1 MRDDRELNYAA
12 GEMSDAEL
20 LAFEQSLTPE
30 IQEFKSTFSNLK
42 LLNEGIPE
50 PQISFDRV
58 RHAIESSPS
67 SSTPNWTRWLAW
79 ATPVAIMGALAIVM
93 VRSTAPTSLGQI
105 EQPKTVAQVTEPE
118 LHSTPTTES
127 STPRVVVPP
136 PDKATISATPRPE
149 SRSNRR
155 VRRHVRA
162 VLVAQN
168 REEFRRPSE
177 GLTKA
182 APTSANEANTVQLA
196 PAPAAVVE
204 PTQQPQES
212 VVVVSSTPNEQ
223 TGANAATEV
232 TKQTDDVLGG

>member
-1 MRDDRELNYAA
+1 MRDDQELKFAA
-12 GEMSDAEL
+12 GEMSDVEL

-30 IQEFKSTFSNLK
+30 IQEFKSVFSSLK
-42 LLNEGIPE
+42 LLSQGIPE

-58 RHAIESSPS
+58 RHAIENSPS
-67 SSTPNWTRWLAW
+67 SPIPHWTSWLAW
-79 ATPVAIMGALAIVM
+79 ATPIAVMGALAIVM
-93 VRSTAPTSLGQI
+93 MRPAAPTSLGQV
-105 EQPKTVAQVTEPE
+105 EQPKAVAQATEPE
-118 LHSTPTTES
+118 LHRTPTMES
-127 STPRVVVPP
+127 TSPRVIAPTP
-136 PDKATISATPRPE
+136 AKTTNGATAQTE

-155 VRRHVRA
+155 LRRHARA

-177 GLTKA
+177 GLPKA
-182 APTSANEANTVQLA
+182 APTPTNSANTVQLA
-196 PAPAAVVE
+196 PAPVEAVE
-204 PTQQPQES
+204 PAQPQES

>member
-1 MRDDRELNYAA
+1 MRDDRELNFAA

-30 IQEFKSTFSNLK
+30 IQEFKSAFSSLK

-58 RHAIESSPS
+58 RHAIENSPS
-67 SSTPNWTRWLAW
+67 SPKRMWTRWLAL
-79 ATPVAIMGALAIVM
+79 ATPVAVMGALAIAM
-93 VRSTAPTSLGQI
+93 MRPTAPTSLGEI
-105 EQPKTVAQVTEPE
+105 EQPKTVAQATEPE
-118 LHSTPTTES
+118 SHRTPTLES
-127 STPRVVVPP
+127 STPRAVAPA
-136 PDKATISATPRPE
+136 PDKIKISATPQTEP
-149 SRSNRR
+149 RSNRR
-155 VRRHVRA
+155 LRRHARA

-182 APTSANEANTVQLA
+182 APTSANNTNTVQLA
-196 PAPAAVVE
+196 PAPAAAVE
-204 PTQQPQES
+204 PAQPQES

>member
-30 IQEFKSTFSNLK
+30 IQEFKSAFSSLK
-42 LLNEGIPE
+42 LLSEGIPE

-58 RHAIESSPS
+58 RHAIESSPPLPK
-67 SSTPNWTRWLAW
+67 PNWTRWLAW
-79 ATPVAIMGALAIVM
+79 GTPVAVMGALAIILM
-93 VRSTAPTSLGQI
+93 RPTAPTSLGSI
-105 EQPKTVAQVTEPE
+105 EQPATAAQVTEPE
-118 LHSTPTTES
+118 SRRVPTMES
-127 STPRVVVPP
+127 SAPRVV
-136 PDKATISATPRPE
+136 TPSPKQTTVSTTPQSE
-149 SRSNRR
+149 SRNNRR
-155 VRRHVRA
+155 VRRQARA

-168 REEFRRPSE
+168 REEFRRPSA
-177 GLTKA
+177 GLPKA
-182 APTSANEANTVQLA
+182 ASASASDAPTVQLA
-196 PAPAAVVE
+196 PAPAAAVE
-204 PTQQPQES
+204 PTQPQES